1 MKLFLVRHAHALAD
15 EQDAQR
21 PLSARGREVT
31 RLAAAFFRAN
41 GLLATVHAVWHSP
54 LRRARETAEVLV
66 KELGL
71 EAPLV
76 ETAGLLPSDDP
87 AVMAD
92 RLEHVDRAVLIV
104 GHEPHLGSLASART
118 RSPAPSWPPSWC
130 GARSSRLPLTSK
142 KARWWR
148 LRRLAGA
155 TRRATARGGTS
166 AGIFLPS
173 CSPAEGIETGQS
185 PPLIQVV

>member
-41 GLLATVHAVWHSP
+41 GLLTAVHAVWHSP
-54 LRRARETAEVLV
+54 LRRARETAELLV

-71 EAPLV
+71 DAPLV

-92 RLEHVDRAVLIV
+92 RLEHMDRSVMIV
-104 GHEPHLGSLASART
+104 GHEPHLSALAT
-118 RSPAPSWPPSWC
+118 LLVRSKVKPVAFDLRK
-130 GARSSRLPLTSK
+130 GAVLALETAGGRHK
-142 KARWWR
+142 KSDRARWRVCWHFSPE
-148 LRRLAGA
+148 LLP
-155 TRRATARGGTS
+155 GG
-166 AGIFLPS
+166 GN
-173 CSPAEGIETGQS
+173 
-185 PPLIQVV
+185 